1 MAFKILIIDDHPETR
16 SIIGHVL
23 KQQGYV
29 VITAENGRQ
38 GVETAERE
46 LPHIILCDYMMPIMD
61 GVEVVRTLRAKPAY
75 DKTPIIMF
83 TAVDDPHQKLTAF
96 DAGADD
102 YLNKPTEP
110 SELIDRVKVL
120 LESSY
125 GATLEPLISGATI
138 LNPSVVTSSK
148 IGEPEAA
155 SDSAKKN
162 YQLTAVMGVR
172 GGVGTTTM
180 AINLAACLAQ
190 SGDRT
195 ALVDFD
201 LAHGHIGLYL
211 NQKTAGGVNNLASM
225 TDAEAAGE
233 VAHQLVPYTPN
244 LNLLLAHL
252 NVDGR
257 YPLISGAQAATVL
270 TTLSQSMQ
278 ATVVDLGAAMNEVS
292 RSTLEIADHVI
303 ICLRPERIALIAARQ
318 LLATLKKILFPQ
330 TEIHIVLMDFSS
342 GGIQLPKT
350 AVEGFLGYPVITTI
364 PISLKEITH
373 SVNKAKP
380 LVFIPEPS
388 PAIKAF
394 INLARQL
401 QKTR

>member
-38 GVETAERE
+38 EVEAAERE
-46 LPHIILCDYMMPIMD
+46 LPHIIFCDYMMPIMD
-61 GVEVVRTLRAKPAY
+61 GVGVVRTLRAKPAY

-138 LNPSVVTSSK
+138 LHPLWSLPQKLENRRPPQT
-148 IGEPEAA
+148 ARR
-155 SDSAKKN
+155 KN
-162 YQLTAVMGVR
+162 YQLTAVTGVR

-318 LLATLKKILFPQ
+318 LLATLKKYYSRKQRYILFSW
-330 TEIHIVLMDFSS
+330 ISAAAAYNF
-342 GGIQLPKT
+342 PKR
-350 AVEGFLGYPVITTI
+350 
-364 PISLKEITH
+364 
-373 SVNKAKP
+373 P
-380 LVFIPEPS
+380 L
-388 PAIKAF
+388 KAF
-394 INLARQL
+394 
-401 QKTR
+401 